1 MVEKLDNPSPAELD
15 FLTALWEASVRATHD
30 FLAPEDLAFY
40 REIVRREALKG
51 VDLYVIRGLESAT
64 EEFGG
69 FAAFAGVDGDMLE
82 MLFVA
87 PAMRGMGLGSRLVEF
102 TVAKRGVRRVDV
114 NEQNSAAAG
123 FYARL
128 GFHATGRD
136 ATDPSGRPYPILHLS
151 LPETLAALLSGA
163 DR

>member
-1 MVEKLDNPSPAELD
+1 MVEKLDSPSPAELD

-40 REIVRREALKG
+40 REIVRREALSA
-51 VDLYVIRGLESAT
+51 VDLYVIRDLESAT

-69 FAAFAGVDGDMLE
+69 FAAFAGVDGDMLK

-87 PAMRGMGLGSRLVEF
+87 PAMRGKGLGSRLVQYA
-102 TVAKRGVRRVDV
+102 VAKCGVRRVDV
-114 NEQNSAAAG
+114 NEQNCAATG
-123 FYARL
+123 FYTRL

-136 ATDPSGRPYPILHLS
+136 ATDPSGRLYPILHLS
-151 LPETLAALLSGA
+151 LPETLAALLAGA
-163 DR
+163 ER